1 MSKGYIKIRNEDGTQ
16 WLSFFKP
23 TSSRGRACWCWD
35 FGRSRA
41 KVFDKSV
48 FDQLKI
54 EQERSVRENQY
65 MGMYNLEFVEA

>member
-1 MSKGYIKIRNEDGTQ
+1 MARGYIKIRNEDGTQ

-23 TSSRGRACWCWD
+23 RNSRGRACWSWD
-35 FGRSRA
+35 FSKKQA

-54 EQERSVRENQY
+54 EQQRSVQENGY
-65 MGMYNLEFVEA
+65 VGMYNLKFVEV